1 MTLYIP
7 IYDMTVEL
15 GFIDIDR
22 YNPGD
27 VNLPIDA
34 QMRDV
39 AIRLRRNGHND
50 TKIGHRR
57 INELLKT
64 VFKDYP
70 NDFRD
75 ERTVARWIREI
86 EYRQPEQPVEESDIP
101 NNVKS
106 YAARLSLV
114 KEAIFEGEQLTR
126 REVEIATRMIDE
138 FNDPLGKRVDLLPQ
152 LAVIFEIA
160 ERSALNAV
168 TADIEMMLTLAPW
181 EDDGEL
187 YAAALKTERIR
198 PVSLRLLMP
207 RMASHAQLA
216 PDIIMG
222 AVAHLQLPFLFHYFQ
237 PQKKRV
243 VHVTRESFTGEQ
255 RHIKHPD
262 EYMNDCNWRNIVK
275 NYFADSTAETN
286 KEDKHA

>member
-1 MTLYIP
+1 MK
-7 IYDMTVEL
+7 
-15 GFIDIDR
+15 DI
-22 YNPGD
+22 
-27 VNLPIDA
+27 
-34 QMRDV
+34 
-39 AIRLRRNGHND
+39 AIHLRRDGHNG

-75 ERTVARWIREI
+75 ERTIARWIRGI
-86 EYRQPEQPVEESDIP
+86 DYRQPEQPVAESDIP

-152 LAVIFEIA
+152 LAVVFELA

-168 TADIEMMLTLAPW
+168 TDDIETMLTLAPW
-181 EDDGEL
+181 DGDGEL
-187 YAAALKTERIR
+187 CTAGLKTERTK

-207 RMASHAQLA
+207 RMPSHSQLA

-237 PQKKRV
+237 PEKKDV
-243 VHVTRESFTGEQ
+243 VYVTRELLSPEQ
-255 RHIKHPD
+255 KQSVKEPD
-262 EYMNDCNWRNIVK
+262 DYMNDCDWRIIVK
-275 NYFADSTAETN
+275 NYFDKTAAESN
-286 KEDKHA
+286 MENEDA